1 MEEKEII
8 ETIEENE
15 VEIQNVF
22 NTDTLEELNDETT
35 VVENQMEVE

>member
-1 MEEKEII
+1 MEDEKNVEIV
-8 ETIEENE
+8 EENE
-15 VEIQNVF
+15 VEIQSVF

>member
-8 ETIEENE
+8 EIIEENE
-15 VEIQNVF
+15 VEIQSVF